1 MGGPGSSKTEKMEDI
16 AAQHPE
22 WRLINASTLVWDYL
36 RKEFPNG
43 LDDKAVG
50 EEAEMSGRE
59 ITANMVRKVVK
70 KGEMVPQVGDI
81 SRLIGGCDIILSN
94 ECVCGVIEPI
104 CMCVVVV

>member
-1 MGGPGSSKTEKMEDI
+1 MVIWVMGGPGSSKTEKMEDI

-70 KGEMVPQVGDI
+70 KGEMVPQVRRPLPACP
-81 SRLIGGCDIILSN
+81 SAY
-94 ECVCGVIEPI
+94 
-104 CMCVVVV
+104 